1 MPVAWAE
8 GSVRT
13 TGAIPARRGAVEVGS
28 EERSVNE
35 PTRQV
40 GPEDTVVGAA
50 AEGWREKPG
59 DGALSGAV
67 LGRLVGPHD
76 AHTNGQADGPL
87 DLLRRLLRSP
97 APALP
102 AGAGVDTVRY
112 RAVGAVVVVLVLV
125 GGMLWWGLA
134 SQRVPVASAP
144 SVATVSSSSS
154 AAAAP
159 TPTPVDAITVHV
171 AGAVTRPGLV
181 SVAVGARIADVIA
194 AAGGADRTA
203 DVTSINLAAP
213 VGDGDQVVVPSADG
227 AATEIPG
234 DLVPAVSSPQGAAA
248 DGRIAIN
255 QADAAALELL
265 PGVGPVI
272 AARIVAHRQA
282 NGPFQTVED
291 LLDVPGIGEGKL
303 AGLRDFVLVP

>member
-1 MPVAWAE
+1 MCPWTRSCPDGRIEEAAIETAPRPHEAPPTERGEEADGQAEPVVPVAWAE

-13 TGAIPARRGAVEVGS
+13 TGAISARRGAVEVGS

-144 SVATVSSSSS
+144 SVATVSSSSM

-171 AGAVTRPGLV
+171 PER
-181 SVAVGARIADVIA
+181 
-194 AAGGADRTA
+194 
-203 DVTSINLAAP
+203 
-213 VGDGDQVVVPSADG
+213 
-227 AATEIPG
+227 
-234 DLVPAVSSPQGAAA
+234 
-248 DGRIAIN
+248 
-255 QADAAALELL
+255 
-265 PGVGPVI
+265 
-272 AARIVAHRQA
+272 
-282 NGPFQTVED
+282 
-291 LLDVPGIGEGKL
+291 
-303 AGLRDFVLVP
+303 